1 MWQFYV
7 ENFGPTKTLAA
18 SLDDDRRE
26 ELHRAWVD
34 FFETNY
40 RSNGGIEYPREWL
53 LVTGTR
59 R

>member
-7 ENFGPTKTLAA
+7 DNFGPVRTLAA
-18 SLDDDRRE
+18 TLEEDRRE
-26 ELHRAWVD
+26 ELHQTWVD
-34 FFETNY
+34 FFESGY
-40 RSNGGIEYPREWL
+40 RADGGIVYPREWL